1 MPAQLDQC
9 VQSVLEKNPDLDE
22 SAAFAICQK
31 QLASIQP
38 NKKKTGQVST
48 FTDNGRLYLKT
59 FLLDSSVN
67 INEWGVTPSSLK
79 KNINTFIGKPLV
91 LTEDYSHPV
100 PAQADSLAHWL
111 SYQEDYRI
119 GTIVDV
125 VPKDS
130 AYYALIEI
138 TDPDAKKAIEGGAI
152 PNYVSPAIAQ
162 TLDGS
167 PAEAMKEWT
176 GVHLAIVDEPAF
188 TVKKATITASC
199 GGDSEQCL
207 LQLRKAKIEKTGKRY
222 GCGFCNYKA
231 LVRLA
236 SINTSHTSSKDIFK
250 LSKLEDNNTVNSPET
265 SKAADSLTQTQQTL
279 DTVPKAQY
287 DELVK
292 KLADAELKARELSE
306 TNKSISSQVAEIQL
320 ERRREKIE
328 RIITAELIKDD
339 NKRIEKIN
347 TMVASS
353 IPVKEI
359 EDLYKDAFIVR
370 KASVENRT
378 AKAHVTINNNEDNNE
393 ERITQGRKLAMVA
406 GVL

>member
-1 MPAQLDQC
+1 MSEQ
-9 VQSVLEKNPDLDE
+9 
-22 SAAFAICQK
+22 
-31 QLASIQP
+31 QP
-38 NKKKTGQVST
+38 VAT
-48 FTDNGRLYLKT
+48 FTDNGRLYLKA

-100 PAQADSLAHWL
+100 PSNADSLDHWL

-138 TDPDAKKAIEGGAI
+138 TDQDAKKAIEGGAV

-162 TLDGS
+162 TMDGS
-167 PAEAMKEWT
+167 PAEAMQSWT

-188 TVKKATITASC
+188 TVKKAMITASC
-199 GGDSEQCL
+199 GGDSASCL
-207 LQLRKAKIEKTGKRY
+207 LQLRKARIEKSNHHY

-231 LVRLA
+231 LIKLA
-236 SINTSHTSSKDIFK
+236 SSRPKSFTSHTTSGDNSK
-250 LSKLEDNNTVNSPET
+250 LVKLEDSNTVNNNPET
-265 SKAADSLTQTQQTL
+265 SKAAPAAVEQERE
-279 DTVPKAQY
+279 TVPKTQY

-306 TNKSISSQVAEIQL
+306 TNKSISGQVAEIQL

-339 NKRIEKIN
+339 NKRTEKIN

-370 KASVENRT
+370 KASIDSSRT
-378 AKAHVTINNNEDNNE
+378 AKAHVTIDNNNDE

>member
-1 MPAQLDQC
+1 MNPPLMLFARNNYPPLLNPARSLP
-9 VQSVLEKNPDLDE
+9 SL
-22 SAAFAICQK
+22 IT
-31 QLASIQP
+31 AS
-38 NKKKTGQVST
+38 
-48 FTDNGRLYLKT
+48 LYLKA
-59 FLLDSSVN
+59 FLLDSSIN

-100 PAQADSLAHWL
+100 PKQADSLAHWL

-130 AYYALIEI
+130 AYYALIEV

-207 LQLRKAKIEKTGKRY
+207 LQLRKAKIEKTGIRH

-231 LVRLA
+231 LIAL
-236 SINTSHTSSKDIFK
+236 TSHNTLKDNFN
-250 LSKLEDNNTVNSPET
+250 LVKLEDSI
-265 SKAADSLTQTQQTL
+265 
-279 DTVPKAQY
+279 
-287 DELVK
+287 
-292 KLADAELKARELSE
+292 
-306 TNKSISSQVAEIQL
+306 TNKTEISKPIGQKPIL
-320 ERRREKIE
+320 HLHRRQFQKHS
-328 RIITAELIKDD
+328 
-339 NKRIEKIN
+339 
-347 TMVASS
+347 TM
-353 IPVKEI
+353 
-359 EDLYKDAFIVR
+359 
-370 KASVENRT
+370 NW
-378 AKAHVTINNNEDNNE
+378 
-393 ERITQGRKLAMVA
+393 
-406 GVL
+406 

>member
-1 MPAQLDQC
+1 MPANLDAC

-22 SAAFAICQK
+22 SAAYAICNS
-31 QLASIQP
+31 QLGKVSIAKP
-38 NKKKTGQVST
+38 EPTT
-48 FTDNGRLYLKT
+48 FTDNGRLYLKA
-59 FLLDSSVN
+59 FLLDASVN
-67 INEWGVTPSSLK
+67 INEWGVTPASLS

-100 PAQADSLAHWL
+100 PTNEDSLDHWL
-111 SYQEDYRI
+111 TFQEDYRI

-130 AYYALIEI
+130 AYYALIEV

-162 TLDGS
+162 LGL
-167 PAEAMKEWT
+167 EASTRINNWT
-176 GVHLAIVDEPAF
+176 GVHLAIVDDPAF

-199 GGDSEQCL
+199 GGDSAQCL
-207 LQLRKAKIEKTGKRY
+207 LQLRKAKIEKTGIRH

-231 LVRLA
+231 LVAL
-236 SINTSHTSSKDIFK
+236 TSHTSLRDNFN
-250 LSKLEDNNTVNSPET
+250 LVKLEDNNTVNNPDASRAAETNPPPPPSPVE
-265 SKAADSLTQTQQTL
+265 
-279 DTVPKAQY
+279 TVPKTQY

-292 KLADAELKARELSE
+292 KLADAELKARELTE

-339 NKRIEKIN
+339 NKRTEKIN

-359 EDLYKDAFIVR
+359 EDLYKDAIIVR
-370 KASVENRT
+370 KASIETRT
-378 AKAHVTINNNEDNNE
+378 PKAHVTIGGNDDNND
-393 ERITQGRKLAMVA
+393 RIEQGRKLALVA
-406 GVL
+406 GVW